1 MMETQSGSRFAA
13 FGAVAAWL
21 SLALQ
26 FYLTNALVLSQGR
39 PFLDSIFVFF
49 LYFTILTNLLRRLRY
64 PTTVPSPWMP
74 PKSGE
79 CSLRLFTQL
88 DQQRLDVGH
97 YGLRM
102 QEC

>member
-1 MMETQSGSRFAA
+1 MMQTQSGSRFAA

-49 LYFTILTNLLRRLRY
+49 LYFTILTNLLSAIAL
-64 PTTVPSPWMP
+64 PDD
-74 PKSGE
+74 SG
-79 CSLRLFTQL
+79 QPV
-88 DQQRLDVGH
+88 DAP
-97 YGLRM
+97 
-102 QEC
+102 